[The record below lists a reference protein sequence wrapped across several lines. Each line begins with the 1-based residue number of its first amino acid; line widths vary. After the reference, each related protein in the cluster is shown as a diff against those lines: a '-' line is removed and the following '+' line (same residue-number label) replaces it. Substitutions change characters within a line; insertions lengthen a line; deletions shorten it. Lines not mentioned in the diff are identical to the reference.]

1 MERYIVHACTC
12 TCARTCT
19 GYVVLRVRT
28 IREGPKPSLYCKRAG
43 VVQHGRYVY
52 VYTCTSTCTILYVYN
67 YSSTLQIACVMYM
80 YCPAY
85 IVHRVAHGT
94 RKFFPQGRVVLP
106 KVFAVVP
113 AQEMGHE
120 RGAEGRGT
128 DLDARPPLDG
138 AGDEGIPA

>member
-1 MERYIVHACTC
+1 MRILLQQHTPNCVCDVHVRVYACTC
-12 TCARTCT
+12 II
-19 GYVVLRVRT
+19 YV
-28 IREGPKPSLYCKRAG
+28 
-43 VVQHGRYVY
+43 
-52 VYTCTSTCTILYVYN
+52 
-67 YSSTLQIACVMYM
+67 

-94 RKFFPQGRVVLP
+94 RKFFPQGRVDLP

-120 RGAEGRGT
+120 RGAEGRGA

-138 AGDEGIPA
+138 AGNEGIPA